1 MSDVVDQVKSAEVAV
16 EAKAKSLREKAVAY
30 VRANAFK
37 ASGISAVLGAAVA
50 HFVL

>member
-1 MSDVVDQVKSAEVAV
+1 MSDVGSEVKSAEVAV
-16 EAKAKSLREKAVAY
+16 ETKAKSVREKIVAY

-37 ASGISAVLGAAVA
+37 ASGVSAVLGAVVA